1 MKQRANA
8 KERILDTAT
17 RLFYEQG
24 FQATG
29 INQIIEEAGIAKA
42 SLYQHFKSKDDLLLE
57 YLTINDLR
65 WFEDLREFLQTKT
78 AGRAAILGLF
88 DYRRK
93 MASASDLKGC
103 AFIRVAYELPLLADN
118 ALRIIQNHKSKLKD
132 FIRSNI
138 EVLNNHSHKESE
150 ELTELI
156 LNLYEG
162 CGIQST
168 LLRSVA
174 PIVAAK
180 RIAGKLLK

>member
-1 MKQRANA
+1 MKQFPKA
-8 KERILDTAT
+8 KERILSTAS

-57 YLTINDLR
+57 YLTISDSK
-65 WFEDLREFLQTKT
+65 WFEHLKAFLPAK
-78 AGRAAILGLF
+78 ADGRAAILGLF
-88 DYRRK
+88 DYRK
-93 MASASDLKGC
+93 KIALAGDSKGC
-103 AFIRVAYELPLLADN
+103 AFIRVAYELPLLTHD
-118 ALRIIQNHKSKLKD
+118 ALKIIQSHKSKLKN

-138 EVLNNHSHKESE
+138 KILDNHAPKDAE

-168 LLRSVA
+168 LLRSVE
-174 PIVAAK
+174 PIIGAK
-180 RIAGKLLK
+180 KIAKKLLN